1 MESEYAASESA
12 GSEEDM
18 MDDDDFEL
26 PLDIQEEAFYMV
38 VGW

>member
-1 MESEYAASESA
+1 MESEYAASESSS
-12 GSEEDM
+12 SEEDM